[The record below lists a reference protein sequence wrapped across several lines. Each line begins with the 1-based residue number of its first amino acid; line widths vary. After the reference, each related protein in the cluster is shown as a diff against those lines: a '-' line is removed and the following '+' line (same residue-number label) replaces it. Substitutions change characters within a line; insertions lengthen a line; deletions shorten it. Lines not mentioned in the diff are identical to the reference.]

1 MTTRHITAAALVLAT
16 AVVAAPAVPAED
28 QPVKRTELMRVPIE
42 GAEGKEGVVFTAEFA
57 PGAVSA
63 RHSHPGQEFI
73 YVLEGSLVLEPENPD
88 KAPAVTLK
96 EGETAMHPANEVHVG
111 KNPNASAP
119 AKVLVFMIAATDQPL
134 AVQAE

>member
-1 MTTRHITAAALVLAT
+1 MTRRHPTAAVLAVSMT
-16 AVVAAPAVPAED
+16 IVAAPVALGQD
-28 QPVKRTELMRVPIE
+28 QPKRTELMRVPIE
-42 GAEGKEGVVFTAEFA
+42 DAEGKEGVVFTVELA

-119 AKVLVFMIAATDQPL
+119 AKVLVFMIGEAGQPL
-134 AVQAE
+134 AVPAE